1 MKTLLFILV
10 NLLLFFF
17 QKWLDMK
24 DNPVN
29 SELKLAVGECANEND
44 CKKCARN
51 VMKYAKWRGA
61 EEDRQREIQ
70 LKLKRGKK

>member
-1 MKTLLFILV
+1 
-10 NLLLFFF
+10 
-17 QKWLDMK
+17 MK